1 MIMSHHFSL
10 TIILHLHWLLA
21 NQYSVA
27 NEDGFQRHVPPI
39 PGHSELVIHI
49 GKSLTSDEFD
59 MSFFQNK
66 TLNHGTF
73 SQISMFANEDI

>member
-1 MIMSHHFSL
+1 LGIG
-10 TIILHLHWLLA
+10 

-27 NEDGFQRHVPPI
+27 DEDGGQRHVPPI

-49 GKSLTSDEFD
+49 GKSLTSDECD

-66 TLNHGTF
+66 NLDHGTF